1 MQCKFCYNSMYL
13 DDRCTVK
20 SGEVLDSYNCA
31 FCGAVYDVH
40 IGKKGIKLRESW
52 FNPNADN
59 YKVFKAVLL
68 ELFKRLSPREELR
81 ILIEK
86 TETIDELIAIIRN
99 NERSL
104 SEKEVEVFKSYI
116 KEQIKNN
123 SNYGEKT
130 QKAFLIILS
139 SNKHPL
145 EMYISILN
153 YANTHDLSL

>member
-20 SGEVLDSYNCA
+20 PGEVLDSYNCA

-40 IGKKGIKLRESW
+40 IGKKGIKLREDW

-59 YKVFKAVLL
+59 YKVFKVVLL
-68 ELFKRLSPREELR
+68 DLFKILSPREELR
-81 ILIEK
+81 YLIERA
-86 TETIDELIAIIRN
+86 ETIDELISIIKN
-99 NERSL
+99 NELSL

-123 SNYGEKT
+123 PNYGEKT
-130 QKAFLIILS
+130 KNAFLLILS
-139 SNKHPL
+139 SNKHPF
-145 EMYISILN
+145 EMYISILYYSN
-153 YANTHDLSL
+153 SHDLRL